1 MNGLDGR
8 LVLNGR
14 RVETPD
20 KLPSVNP
27 ATLEPLGQV
36 SLASADDCRR
46 AIRAAE
52 EARPL
57 WRDLP
62 LPDKKKIFSRANDI
76 LLHRTKDL
84 AELVCRE
91 KGSPFVEAL
100 AVDVL
105 TGLELLN
112 YYARN
117 LDRARAH
124 RRTRLHNPLFAHKKN
139 VFQFQ
144 PLGVTLV
151 ISPWNFPFVIPFSDT
166 VSALVAGNTV
176 VLRPSSSTPF
186 TGLMIGEVFLEAG
199 LPDGVLNVV
208 NSRTAQAEMM
218 ITDPLVQTVMFTGSV
233 GIGRRVMEL
242 ASRNLTHVVLELG
255 GKDPMIV
262 LDDADLDKAARGAV
276 WAGFMNTGQSCA
288 SIERVYVDRRVADA
302 FVDKVVSL
310 TRTLRL
316 GNPLE
321 PEVDIGPM
329 TTAGQLEVVLEHLAE
344 ARARGAKVLCG
355 GERWTGLPGYF
366 LTPAVLSN
374 VDHSMKIMTE
384 ETFGPVLPVMTFSGP
399 EEALFLANDSEYGL
413 TASVWT
419 RNKRTADW
427 LAERLEA
434 GTVTVND
441 HMFSFTDP
449 MAIWGGVK
457 KTGVGRTHGPY
468 GLLELS
474 NIKFVSRD
482 FHGRRTQ
489 LWWYPYNPLKRKVF
503 EEAVVLMHHSQF
515 RKRSRALSRLLPHL
529 LMLKSMA
536 SVKNLLKITGRLF
549 RS

>member
-1 MNGLDGR
+1 MIGLDGR
-8 LVLNGR
+8 LILNGR

-27 ATLEPLGQV
+27 ATLEPLGDV
-36 SLASADDCRR
+36 SLASAADCRR
-46 AIRAAE
+46 ALQAAD

-62 LPDKKKIFSRANDI
+62 LPDKKKIFSRANAI
-76 LLHRTKDL
+76 LLRRAQEL

-91 KGSPFVEAL
+91 KGSPFMEAL
-100 AVDVL
+100 AIDVL

-112 YYARN
+112 YYAHS
-117 LDRARAH
+117 LDDVLAH
-124 RRTRLHNPLFAHKKN
+124 RRARLHVPLFAHKTN
-139 VFQFQ
+139 AFHFQ
-144 PLGVTLV
+144 PLGLTLV
-151 ISPWNFPFVIPFSDT
+151 ISPWNFPFVIPFNDT

-186 TGLMIGEVFLEAG
+186 TGLMIGEVFQEAG

-208 NSRTAQAEMM
+208 NCRTAQAEMM
-218 ITDPLVQTVMFTGSV
+218 ITHPLVQTVMFTGSV
-233 GIGRRVMEL
+233 GTGRRVMEL
-242 ASRNLTHVVLELG
+242 ASRNLTHVCLELG

-288 SIERVYVDRRVADA
+288 SVERVYVDRRVADA
-302 FVDKVVSL
+302 FVGKVVGL
-310 TRTLRL
+310 TAALRL

-321 PEVDIGPM
+321 PEVDLGPL

-344 ARARGAKVLCG
+344 ARSRGAKIHCG
-355 GERWTGLPGYF
+355 GERWAGLPGYF

-374 VDHSMKIMTE
+374 VDHGLKIMTE
-384 ETFGPVLPVMTFSGP
+384 ETFGPVLPVMAFSGLD
-399 EEALFLANDSEYGL
+399 EALYLANDSEYGL

-419 RNKRTADW
+419 RDKQKADW

-441 HMFSFTDP
+441 HMFTFTDP
-449 MAIWGGVK
+449 LAIWGGVK

-474 NIKFVSRD
+474 NIKFISRD

-489 LWWYPYNPLKRKVF
+489 LWWYPYSPLKRKVF
-503 EEAVVLMHHSQF
+503 QEALVLLHHPRF
-515 RKRSRALSRLLPHL
+515 RSRSRALTKLLPHL
-529 LMLKSMA
+529 LLLKSMS

-549 RS
+549 HS

>member
-1 MNGLDGR
+1 MTGLDGR
-8 LVLNGR
+8 LILNGR

-20 KLPSVNP
+20 KLASLNP
-27 ATLEPLGQV
+27 ATLEPVGQV
-36 SLASADDCRR
+36 SLASAEDCRR

-52 EARPL
+52 EAGPL
-57 WRDLP
+57 WRELP
-62 LPDKKKIFSRANDI
+62 LPDKKKIFSRANNI
-76 LLHRTKDL
+76 LLRRAKDL
-84 AELVCRE
+84 AELVCQE
-91 KGSPFVEAL
+91 KGSPLVEAL

-105 TGLELLN
+105 SGLELLN
-112 YYARN
+112 YYGRN
-117 LDRARAH
+117 LERVRAQRGA
-124 RRTRLHNPLFAHKKN
+124 RLHIPLLAHKKN

-186 TGLMIGEVFLEAG
+186 TGLMIGEIFLEAG

-208 NSRTAQAEMM
+208 NARTAQAEMM
-218 ITDPLVQTVMFTGSV
+218 ITDPLVQTIMFTGSV
-233 GIGRRVMEL
+233 GVGRRVMEL

-262 LDDADLDKAARGAV
+262 LDDSDLDKAARGAV

-288 SIERVYVDRRVADA
+288 SIERVYVDRRVAGT
-302 FVDKVVSL
+302 FLDKVVSL
-310 TRTLRL
+310 AKTLRL

-329 TTAGQLEVVLEHLAE
+329 TTAEQMEVVLGHLAD

-366 LTPAVLSN
+366 LTPAVISN

-384 ETFGPVLPVMTFSGP
+384 ETFGPLLPVMTFSGL
-399 EEALFLANDSEYGL
+399 EEALYLANDSEYGL

-441 HMFSFTDP
+441 HMFSFSDP

-474 NIKFVSRD
+474 NIKFISRD
-482 FHGRRTQ
+482 FHGRRSQ
-489 LWWYPYNPLKRKVF
+489 LWWFPYNPLKRKVF
-503 EEAVVLMHHSQF
+503 EEAIVLMHHSRF
-515 RKRSRALSRLLPHL
+515 GKRARALSKLLPHL
-529 LMLKSMA
+529 LTVKSMT
-536 SVKNLLKITGRLF
+536 SVKNLLNVTVRLF
-549 RS
+549 RR